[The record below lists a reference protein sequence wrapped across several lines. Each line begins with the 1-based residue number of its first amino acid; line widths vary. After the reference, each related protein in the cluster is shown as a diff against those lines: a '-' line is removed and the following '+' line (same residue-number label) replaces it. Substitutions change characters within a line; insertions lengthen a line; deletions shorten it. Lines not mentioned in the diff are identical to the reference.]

1 MQVFRIAKTRSIRD
15 LSGAGARVYG
25 GRWNRK
31 NIPIVYTSENR
42 SLATLEFLVHVP
54 LSLLPNNLSIACL
67 EIPDD
72 IFVEQISMAVLP
84 KNWRDYPAPPE
95 LADLGSE
102 WAIAMRSLL
111 LRVPSVVVLDEFN
124 ILINP
129 IHPDMDRVVITS
141 AESFIF
147 DRRLLRK

>member
-1 MQVFRIAKTRSIRD
+1 VQVFRIAKTRSIRD
-15 LSGAGARVYG
+15 LSGTGARVYG

-31 NIPIVYTSENR
+31 DIPIVYTSENR

-72 IFVEQISMAVLP
+72 IAVEQISIAVLP

-95 LADLGSE
+95 LADLESE

-129 IHPDMDRVVITS
+129 MHPDMDRVVITT
-141 AESFIF
+141 AESFMF

>member
-15 LSGAGARVYG
+15 LSGTGTRVYG

-31 NIPIVYTSENR
+31 DIPIVYTSENR

-72 IFVEQISMAVLP
+72 IFVEQISIAALP

>member
-1 MQVFRIAKTRSIRD
+1 M
-15 LSGAGARVYG
+15 YG

-31 NIPIVYTSENR
+31 DIPIVYTSENR

-54 LSLLPNNLSIACL
+54 LSLLPNNLSISCL

-72 IFVEQISMAVLP
+72 IMIEQISTATLP

-102 WAIAMRSLL
+102 WAMARRTLL
-111 LRVPSVVVLDEFN
+111 LRVPAVVVLDEFN

-129 IHPDMDRVVITS
+129 NHPDVERVVITS

-147 DRRLLRK
+147 DGRLLRK

>member
-15 LSGAGARVYG
+15 LSGTGARVHG

-31 NIPIVYTSENR
+31 DIPVIYASENR

-67 EIPDD
+67 DIPND
-72 IFVEQISMAVLP
+72 IVAEQISIADLP

-95 LADLGSE
+95 LANLGSE

-111 LRVPSVVVLDEFN
+111 LRVPSAVVLDEFN

-129 IHPDMDRVVITS
+129 KHPDMNSVVIS
-141 AESFIF
+141 SVESYMF
-147 DRRLLRK
+147 DRRLVRK